1 MVQLTIAQINVEL
14 NYLEENYQRLTIK
27 TIEYNIEKKRL
38 EDQRKKLLKLDDKE
52 LAVIET
58 QKKNYKVSTLKNKF
72 MKSNGSAIQE
82 SGRFMVDED

>member
-1 MVQLTIAQINVEL
+1 MVQLTISQINVEL
-14 NYLEENYQRLTIK
+14 NYLEENYQRLTNK
-27 TIEYNIEKKRL
+27 TAQYQVEKKRL
-38 EDQRKKLLKLDDKE
+38 QDQKKVLLKLDDKE

-58 QKKNYKVSTLKNKF
+58 QKKDYKTSTLKNKF

>member
-27 TIEYNIEKKRL
+27 TIEYLEEKKKL
-38 EDQRKKLLKLDDKE
+38 NSQKTKLLGLDDKE

-58 QKKNYKVSTLKNKF
+58 QKQPYKTSTLKNKF
-72 MKSNGSAIQE
+72 SKLNGNRIQE
-82 SGRFMVDED
+82 DGRFMVDED

>member
-38 EDQRKKLLKLDDKE
+38 EDQKKKLLKLDDKE

>member
-38 EDQRKKLLKLDDKE
+38 SDMKTKLLKLDDKE

-58 QKKNYKVSTLKNKF
+58 QKKNYRTSTLKNKF
-72 MKSNGSAIQE
+72 IKSNGSAIQE